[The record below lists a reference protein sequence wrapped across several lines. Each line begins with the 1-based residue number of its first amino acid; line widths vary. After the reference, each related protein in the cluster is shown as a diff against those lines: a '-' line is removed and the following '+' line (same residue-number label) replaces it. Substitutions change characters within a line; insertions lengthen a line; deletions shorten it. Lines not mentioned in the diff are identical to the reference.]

1 MLKKLSSGI
10 IGFGS
15 YIPKFRIK
23 IEDIAVA
30 NNQNI
35 ELIKSALLINEKS
48 VPNKDE
54 DAITISIEASKTA
67 LQRANIAKT
76 KIGAVFMGSESHP
89 YAVKSSS
96 AVIGE
101 ALGIGE
107 NFTAADTEFA
117 CKAGTATIQMIT
129 GMVESGMIEYGL
141 AIGADTSQGAP
152 GDALEYSAGAGGAAF
167 IIGKEEEQ
175 NKGKIAAKILYTLSK
190 TTDTPDFWRRN
201 QEKYP
206 SHLGRFTGE
215 EAYFKHIMS
224 TTQEML
230 KETGM
235 KISDFDHIIF
245 HQPNGKF
252 PLKAAKELG
261 ATKEQLLFG
270 IVVHDIGNTYSGS
283 SLLGLVNVLENALP
297 NQKILLTSYGSGSG
311 SDCFVL
317 ETTEAITEAQKTGKK
332 LLNHLQNKTYV
343 NYNQYRQMVNMI
355 H

>member
-76 KIGAVFMGSESHP
+76 KIGAVFVGSESHP

-129 GMVESGMIEYGL
+129 GMVES
-141 AIGADTSQGAP
+141 
-152 GDALEYSAGAGGAAF
+152 
-167 IIGKEEEQ
+167 
-175 NKGKIAAKILYTLSK
+175 
-190 TTDTPDFWRRN
+190 
-201 QEKYP
+201 
-206 SHLGRFTGE
+206 
-215 EAYFKHIMS
+215 
-224 TTQEML
+224 
-230 KETGM
+230 
-235 KISDFDHIIF
+235 
-245 HQPNGKF
+245 
-252 PLKAAKELG
+252 
-261 ATKEQLLFG
+261 
-270 IVVHDIGNTYSGS
+270 
-283 SLLGLVNVLENALP
+283 
-297 NQKILLTSYGSGSG
+297 
-311 SDCFVL
+311 
-317 ETTEAITEAQKTGKK
+317 
-332 LLNHLQNKTYV
+332 
-343 NYNQYRQMVNMI
+343 
-355 H
+355 